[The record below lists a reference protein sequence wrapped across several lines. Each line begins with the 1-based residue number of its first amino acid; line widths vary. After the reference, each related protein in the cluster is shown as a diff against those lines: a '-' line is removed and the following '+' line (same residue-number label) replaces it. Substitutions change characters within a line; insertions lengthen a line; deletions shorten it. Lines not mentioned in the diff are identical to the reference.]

1 MRWTILKI
9 YVAILFG
16 IKFID
21 LYSVINALLY
31 NINYRRMNNSKNM
44 DKKAIKINLLMHGF
58 IALIMVGVTI
68 YLSYFKY
75 LWKIII
81 KSGKRVWFWIKEQ
94 AYNYQFAYN
103 ILFPK
108 IFQFQ
113 HFTHNVI
120 NNVSIYMTILIA
132 ILTWID
138 KRFNELPSSSY
149 WNPQPLRLW
158 NFRF

>member
-108 IFQFQ
+108 IF
-113 HFTHNVI
+113 
-120 NNVSIYMTILIA
+120 SISAFYTQC
-132 ILTWID
+132 D
-138 KRFNELPSSSY
+138 KQCKHLHDNTYSDFNM
-149 WNPQPLRLW
+149 NR
-158 NFRF
+158 